1 MSHNRS
7 PHMVMLAFSLL
18 TALSFELVHSRRS
31 AASEAPKEGAP
42 RTPVLVELFTSEGC
56 SSCPPADVLLGQL
69 DRLQPV
75 PAAELIVLSEHV
87 DYWDDIGWKDPYSSH
102 QFGLRQS
109 DYARRFRLDGPYT
122 PQMIVDGD
130 AQLVGSDERDA
141 FRAIGNAV
149 KLAKLP
155 VSLSAH
161 HVQGDKSLLVHVDVK
176 PVGSLSGHK
185 SGHVLV
191 ALADDSDQSS
201 VRRGENAG
209 RTLKHVAVVRTLT
222 SVGTID
228 DSGAFSKDVT
238 VSTGEANLQNLRVVA
253 FVQDGT
259 SGRVLGVG
267 TTRLSNKPLPTNRG
281 NT

>member
-7 PHMVMLAFSLL
+7 PHMVMLAFLLL

-69 DRLQPV
+69 DRFQPV

-130 AQLVGSDERDA
+130 AQLVGSDERGA

-176 PVGSLSGHK
+176 PIGSLSGHK
-185 SGHVLV
+185 SGQVLV

-267 TTRLSNKPLPTNRG
+267 TTRLSSKPLPTNRG

>member
-1 MSHNRS
+1 MSPNRF
-7 PHMVMLAFSLL
+7 PYMVLLAVLL
-18 TALSFELVHSRRS
+18 LGALSFELVQSGRS
-31 AASEAPKEGAP
+31 APSEATNKAAP

-69 DRLQPV
+69 DRFQPV
-75 PAAELIVLSEHV
+75 PTAELIVLSEHV

-102 QFGLRQS
+102 EFSLRQS
-109 DYARRFRLDGPYT
+109 DYARRFRLDSPYT
-122 PQMIVDGD
+122 PQMIVDGE
-130 AQLVGSDERDA
+130 AQLVGSDEKEA
-141 FRAIGNAV
+141 LRAIGNAV
-149 KLAKLP
+149 KLTKIP
-155 VSLSAH
+155 VSLAAR

-176 PVGSLSGHK
+176 PIASPSGHK
-185 SGHVLV
+185 SGQVLV

-209 RTLKHVAVVRTLT
+209 RTLKHVSVVRTLT

-228 DSGAFSKDVT
+228 DSGTFSKDVT
-238 VSTGEANLQNLRVVA
+238 VSGGEANLQNLRVVA

-267 TTRLSNKPLPTNRG
+267 TTRLSD
-281 NT
+281 

>member
-1 MSHNRS
+1 MTRNRFPSVVSLTFLLIAMS
-7 PHMVMLAFSLL
+7 FQ
-18 TALSFELVHSRRS
+18 LVHVER
-31 AASEAPKEGAP
+31 AASEATNNAAP

-69 DRLQPV
+69 DRFQPV

-87 DYWDDIGWKDPYSSH
+87 DYWDDIGWKDPYSSR
-102 QFGLRQS
+102 QFSLRQS

-130 AQLVGSDERDA
+130 AQLVGSDEKEVL
-141 FRAIGNAV
+141 RAIRNA
-149 KLAKLP
+149 AKITKIP

-161 HVQGDKSLLVHVDVK
+161 LVQGDKSLLVHVEVN
-176 PVGSLSGHK
+176 PIASSSGLK
-185 SGHVLV
+185 SGQVLV
-191 ALADDSDQSS
+191 ALADDSDQSN

-222 SVGTID
+222 PVGTID
-228 DSGAFSKDVT
+228 DSGAFSKDIT
-238 VSTGEANLQNLRVVA
+238 LSAGDANLQNLRVVA

-259 SGRVLGVG
+259 SGRVLGAG
-267 TTRLSNKPLPTNRG
+267 STRLSD
-281 NT
+281 

>member
-1 MSHNRS
+1 MSHNRF
-7 PHMVMLAFSLL
+7 PNMVLL
-18 TALSFELVHSRRS
+18 TLLLLGALSFEIVHSGRS
-31 AASEAPKEGAP
+31 AASEVTNEAAP

-69 DRLQPV
+69 DRFQPV
-75 PAAELIVLSEHV
+75 PTAELIVLSEHV
-87 DYWDDIGWKDPYSSH
+87 DYWDDIGWKDPYSAH
-102 QFGLRQS
+102 QFSVRQS
-109 DYARRFRLDGPYT
+109 DYARRFRLDSPYT

-130 AQLVGSDERDA
+130 AQLVGSDEREA
-141 FRAIGNAV
+141 LRAIGNV
-149 KLAKLP
+149 AKMTKIP
-155 VSLSAH
+155 VTLSAPH
-161 HVQGDKSLLVHVDVK
+161 LQGDKSLVVHIAVK
-176 PVGSLSGHK
+176 SISSSPGYK
-185 SGHVLV
+185 SSQLLV

-238 VSTGEANLQNLRVVA
+238 VSTGDANVQNLRVVA

-267 TTRLSNKPLPTNRG
+267 STRLSN
-281 NT
+281 